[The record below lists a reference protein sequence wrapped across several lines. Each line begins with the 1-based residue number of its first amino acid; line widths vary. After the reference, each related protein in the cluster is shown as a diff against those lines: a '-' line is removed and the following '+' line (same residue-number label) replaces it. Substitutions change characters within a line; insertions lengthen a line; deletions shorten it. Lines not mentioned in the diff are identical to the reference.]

1 MKCGPLIYKRLARNC
16 VDMKSIRLLGV
27 VVVFYGFSY
36 LSYGVL
42 QILGSILSW
51 YASAIH
57 VHVIGLNLC
66 IGIAAIVIGV
76 GLLLLRK
83 WARIAWLVTVSL
95 LVLEHCLVL
104 FLWYVRGNQDL
115 TSQGFNVVA
124 TSFLALSSWIILTTE
139 RTKKHFR

>member
-1 MKCGPLIYKRLARNC
+1 
-16 VDMKSIRLLGV
+16 MKSIRLLGV

-36 LSYGVL
+36 LSYGVV

-83 WARIAWLVTVSL
+83 WARIALLVTVTL
-95 LVLEHCLVL
+95 LVFEHSLVL
-104 FLWYVRGNQDL
+104 FLWYVRGGQNL
-115 TSQGFNVVA
+115 TAQAFNVTA
-124 TSFLALSSWIILTTE
+124 TSLLALSSWVMLTNE
-139 RTKKHFR
+139 RTKKHFV

>member
-1 MKCGPLIYKRLARNC
+1 MRL
-16 VDMKSIRLLGV
+16 IRLLGV
-27 VVVFYGFSY
+27 VVIFYGLSY
-36 LSYGVL
+36 LLHALL

-51 YASAIH
+51 YASSLH

-66 IGIAAIVIGV
+66 IGTAATVIGV

-83 WARIAWLVTVSL
+83 WARIAWLVTVTL

>member
-1 MKCGPLIYKRLARNC
+1 
-16 VDMKSIRLLGV
+16 MKSIRLLGA

-36 LSYGVL
+36 LSYGVV

-66 IGIAAIVIGV
+66 IGIAAIVSGI

-83 WARIAWLVTVSL
+83 WARITWLVTVTL
-95 LVLEHCLVL
+95 LVLEHCLIL

-115 TSQGFNVVA
+115 TSQGFNVAA
-124 TSFLALSSWIILTTE
+124 TTTLALISWVMLTNE
-139 RTKKHFR
+139 RTKKHFV

>member
-1 MKCGPLIYKRLARNC
+1 MRL
-16 VDMKSIRLLGV
+16 IRLLGV
-27 VVVFYGFSY
+27 VVIFYGFSY
-36 LSYGVL
+36 LLYGLL

-51 YASAIH
+51 YASAMH

-66 IGIAAIVIGV
+66 IGTTTTVIGI

-139 RTKKHFR
+139 RTKKHFV